1 MSDQESVIKFP
12 CDFVI
17 KAMGKATPEFEAIVF
32 AIFEK
37 HYPEFD
43 PSKAKHQP
51 SKNGK
56 FTSITVTVYTTSKP
70 HLDGIYQDLTDSGHV
85 LWSL

>member
-1 MSDQESVIKFP
+1 MSEQETLVEFP

-17 KAMGKATPEFEAIVF
+17 KAMGRATPEFQKIVYD
-32 AIFEK
+32 IIKK
-37 HYPEFD
+37 HDATFD
-43 PSKAKHQP
+43 PKNAKSQL

-56 FTSITVTVYTTSKP
+56 FVSITVTVYTTSKP
-70 HLDGIYQDLTDSGHV
+70 HLDGIYQELTDCGHV

>member
-1 MSDQESVIKFP
+1 MSEQETLIEFP
-12 CDFVI
+12 CHFVI
-17 KAMGKATPEFEAIVF
+17 KAMGRATPEFQKVVF
-32 AIFEK
+32 DIFKK
-37 HYPEFD
+37 HDSKFD
-43 PSKAKHQP
+43 PKKAKSQA

-56 FTSITVTVYTTSKP
+56 FTSITVSVYTTSKP